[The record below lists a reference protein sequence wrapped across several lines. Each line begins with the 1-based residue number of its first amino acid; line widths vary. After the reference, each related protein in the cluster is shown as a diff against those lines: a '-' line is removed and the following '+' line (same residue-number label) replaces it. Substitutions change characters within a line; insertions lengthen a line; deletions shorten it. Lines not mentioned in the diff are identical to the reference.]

1 MRCLLASIVD
11 DSAHMLSH
19 FFWETERNMFPNVSL
34 LSWQRL
40 FLFYF
45 SVSLHPL
52 PVLVVRIHIICTR
65 TAQHVYQYVT
75 LQKKEKK

>member
-1 MRCLLASIVD
+1 
-11 DSAHMLSH
+11 
-19 FFWETERNMFPNVSL
+19 MFPNVSL

-75 LQKKEKK
+75 LQKKEKNSFDEDSIMCLNQK